1 MKIILK
7 ALQPI
12 NKTDSVCH
20 LGTMAAKI
28 DEGAIT
34 QSFTCD
40 TCGRSF
46 KSRQGLIKHNIDKH
60 SNRNGMNNSEL
71 YIKKKRIGSICAPRH
86 ASRRSLLSMILITAL
101 MAALATIGTFLLD
114 TLWVLK

>member
-46 KSRQGLIKHNIDKH
+46 KSRQGLI
-60 SNRNGMNNSEL
+60 
-71 YIKKKRIGSICAPRH
+71 
-86 ASRRSLLSMILITAL
+86 
-101 MAALATIGTFLLD
+101 
-114 TLWVLK
+114 